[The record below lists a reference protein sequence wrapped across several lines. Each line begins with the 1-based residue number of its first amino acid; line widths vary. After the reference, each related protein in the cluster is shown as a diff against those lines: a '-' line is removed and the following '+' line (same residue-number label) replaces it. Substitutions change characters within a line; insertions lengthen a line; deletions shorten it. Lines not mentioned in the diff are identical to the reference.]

1 MPIRPWVLSLP
12 WELGWLA
19 AGAAAGAACGI
30 ACARSP
36 GAKGRRRAE
45 ELPQNQRDERS
56 SWTWGGLAKK
66 KFSAVLTFGAGL
78 S

>member
-1 MPIRPWVLSLP
+1 MPIRQWVLSLP

-19 AGAAAGAACGI
+19 ADAAGAACGI

-36 GAKGRRRAE
+36 GGTRPAARRGA
-45 ELPQNQRDERS
+45 P
-56 SWTWGGLAKK
+56 LAKK
-66 KFSAVLTFGAGL
+66 KFSGVLTFCAGL